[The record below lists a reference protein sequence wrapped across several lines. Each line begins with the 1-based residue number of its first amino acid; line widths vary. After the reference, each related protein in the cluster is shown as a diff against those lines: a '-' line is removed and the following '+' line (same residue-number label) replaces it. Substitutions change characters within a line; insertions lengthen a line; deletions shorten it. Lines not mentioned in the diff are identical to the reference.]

1 MEIAAPAA
9 PIVGSL
15 DPVASQVTTQNAEET
30 KVAPQAETPAG
41 EQTASDEA
49 HQTPEGEDDQPKQTW
64 KEKRQ
69 ERNRQRWQEYKAGRE
84 SLVNRLA
91 TLEAEVK
98 RGREMRP
105 PDFSQIQD
113 PQEEMAQRTA
123 WHVRQTLAAEKEQGL
138 QQERQTAAVE
148 QEKRLQAAW
157 FEALDEAK
165 ERIPGF
171 EKALDPAN
179 NKVHVRAM
187 PFLVES
193 EKAGDIVYWL
203 SQNKAE
209 ADALFDAFE
218 RGSPKALIELGKIE
232 ARLSKP
238 TPKTLSTAPKP
249 AQVITGGVNPLQ
261 FDATRASVDD
271 FAQQFRK
278 SGLIR

>member
-64 KEKRQ
+64 KEKRA

-84 SLVNRLA
+84 IVSRLA
-91 TLEAEVK
+91 SLEAEVK
-98 RGREMRP
+98 RGREIRP

-123 WHVRQTLAAEKEQGL
+123 WHVRQSLTAEKEQAL
-138 QQERQTAAVE
+138 SQERQTAAIE
-148 QEKRLQAAW
+148 QEQRLQAAW
-157 FEALDEAK
+157 VEALEEAK

-203 SQNKAE
+203 SQNKAD

-261 FDATRASVDD
+261 FDAARASTDD
-271 FAQQFRK
+271 MAAQLRK
-278 SGLIR
+278 AGLIR